1 MDRFEKAFNT
11 AMETAQAN
19 SANSTATTTTLAHQ
33 SALEA
38 EYANEIAIQIGEL
51 MSSPV
56 SIEVMEEAI
65 SRKKKE
71 LADQRMLEKEADLK
85 KNLWK
90 TNFVDDVTR
99 PVSLYLKGMLNAGL
113 PTHKQICV
121 EGLYNAF
128 TDEDCGAAVATRL
141 SMDLTRALAMTN
153 GEDPKPIVDI
163 LIDVMDIAN
172 TIKKV
177 EGHSKGY
184 GKIGTINTC
193 ITTWIKSVA
202 PEYLPVSTGTCIAK
216 K

>member
-19 SANSTATTTTLAHQ
+19 SANSTATTTTLANQ
-33 SALEA
+33 AALEA
-38 EYANEIAIQIGEL
+38 TYANEIAIQIGEL

-65 SRKKKE
+65 ARKKKE
-71 LADQRMLEKEADLK
+71 IADQRMLEKEAELN

-90 TNFVDDVTR
+90 TNFINDVTR
-99 PVSLYLKGMLNAGL
+99 PVILYLKGMLNAGL
-113 PTHKQICV
+113 PTNRQICV

-128 TDEDCGAAVATRL
+128 TDEDNGVAVAARL

-163 LIDVMDIAN
+163 LLDVEDIAN
-172 TIKKV
+172 SIKKI
-177 EGHSKGY
+177 EGYKGF
-184 GKIGTINTC
+184 GKISVINTT
-193 ITTWIKSVA
+193 ITAWIKSVA
-202 PEYLPVSTGTCIAK
+202 PEMIPTSTGTCIAK